1 MIKYLFRF
9 FTRAHQHYPVVNK
22 VQFLEQYYFQ
32 NPCPPD
38 KFLLWTIIAM
48 GAKMAQVWTGDM
60 DNFNYT
66 TQQLHT
72 VHRRFCDLAHGILAL
87 AHQRSMISTVQ
98 TLLLLGMLVREE
110 KQEDEDTSHWVIVGL
125 AIRLAYDLGL
135 HLDCSDW
142 HIPYYEMEQRR
153 RIFWVAYMTDCWVA
167 AQQGRPLT
175 IIDGQFDVRYP
186 TAYEIGTTHRTRTR
200 CTPVLILE
208 AEVAKEQN
216 LPVYYI
222 FKEIIGLH
230 KVLSKIITHFYNRFT
245 RVKQVKRAE
254 ELYVEIEK
262 EMLGWWDALPSDC
275 KTRTLNDGGTETG
288 N

>member
-1 MIKYLFRF
+1 
-9 FTRAHQHYPVVNK
+9 
-22 VQFLEQYYFQ
+22 
-32 NPCPPD
+32 
-38 KFLLWTIIAM
+38 
-48 GAKMAQVWTGDM
+48 
-60 DNFNYT
+60 
-66 TQQLHT
+66 
-72 VHRRFCDLAHGILAL
+72 
-87 AHQRSMISTVQ
+87 
-98 TLLLLGMLVREE
+98 MLVREE